1 MIPVVVAVQAIEGY
15 ELRLE
20 FDDGTQGRVDVSEL
34 VAFDGVF
41 EPLRDLSVFRQVRV
55 DADLGTVAWP
65 GGADLDPLVLYAK
78 VKGIDVADLLAESP
92 AKS

>member
-1 MIPVVVAVQAIEGY
+1 
-15 ELRLE
+15 
-20 FDDGTQGRVDVSEL
+20 
-34 VAFDGVF
+34 VF

-65 GGADLDPLVLYAK
+65 GGADLDPLVLYAR
-78 VKGIDVADLLAESP
+78 VKGIDVASLLAESP